1 MNKYAAIRH
10 ALVFLSILFNIATI
24 GLVVL
29 VHQCDVFLPPVG
41 TSLQK
46 FLPTFASLVGQIVV
60 CTNAIAIS
68 SLVTAFTK
76 KKISDQGVTFEEM
89 NHLHSVANGK
99 LPHSLTPIAFV
110 AIVIML
116 AQGFFTTAIVNSV
129 SPDIMNWGTTHS
141 MPIIDL
147 AMDTN
152 QVNVTL
158 VCSNGNGDI
167 NLYGYG
173 TNCPLNNAYGVIYNV
188 SPHPCVS
195 FTTQNFTHTQ
205 AYIDSLGD
213 KFPISSTRD
222 GVSYPSTLL
231 GISGSISTLSTRYAR
246 DVSGNPKRSVLPT
259 DTFDFCVPKV
269 NVTATC
275 NPNLDNG
282 QTAEVKLFEVP
293 DKLGCNSIATF
304 RIRNSDGSYVE
315 HGYKFGPVYANGAI
329 SIFQDDDYENGET
342 VITIL
347 STGKYAENLSSPIIQ
362 CRICAHQYLLP
373 IRIVGNNYVQTLPS
387 LQCLPR
393 PEPSPSSLL
402 QVVRIA
408 PMALVKSQGQDG
420 RLDAISL
427 ISPQTRST
435 AGGTIRA
442 LELALERMASVG
454 ATEMYGLLDGISNIT
469 WPDTANYTFATRR
482 YKLGVSGKYSP
493 MFLLSPGI
501 LLFALLWGWAWV
513 GFAKGVDGGF
523 NPLHPSCTAAAG
535 MKREILVAEVVGT
548 KDADEDE
555 LDELDVIVK
564 YGYVDGTRLG
574 LEASGG
580 QPTYSRVYKDFPPGS
595 PIPTPSFNNPE
606 QSLYSAPAFPH
617 PH

>member
-1 MNKYAAIRH
+1 MNKYAATRH
-10 ALVFLSILFNIATI
+10 AWVFLSVLFNIATI

-76 KKISDQGVTFEEM
+76 KKISDRGITFEEM

-99 LPHSLTPIAFV
+99 LPHSLAPIAFV

-116 AQGFFTTAIVNSV
+116 AQGFFTSAIVNSV

-152 QVNVTL
+152 QVNVT
-158 VCSNGNGDI
+158 CSYGNGDI

-173 TNCPLNNAYGVIYNV
+173 TNCPLNNAYGVIYN
-188 SPHPCVS
+188 
-195 FTTQNFTHTQ
+195 

-259 DTFDFCVPKV
+259 DTFDSCVPKV

-282 QTAEVKLFEVP
+282 QTAEVGLLDVP

-329 SIFQDDDYENGET
+329 SIFQDDDYQNGET
-342 VITIL
+342 VVTIL

-362 CRICAHQYLLP
+362 CRVCAHQYLIP

-387 LQCLPR
+387 LQCPPR
-393 PEPSPSSLL
+393 SEPSPSSLL

-435 AGGTIRA
+435 PGGTIRA

-469 WPDTANYTFATRR
+469 WPNTTDYTFATRR
-482 YKLGVSGKYSP
+482 YKLGVSGKYSL

-501 LLFALLWGWAWV
+501 LLFALLWGWGWV
-513 GFAKGVDGGF
+513 GFEKGVDGGF

-535 MKREILVAEVVGT
+535 MKREILAAEVAGT
-548 KDADEDE
+548 KDADADE
-555 LDELDVIVK
+555 LEELDVIVK

-580 QPTYSRVYKDFPPGS
+580 QPTYSKYLRVYKDSPTAS
-595 PIPTPSFNNPE
+595 PIPTPSFSSPD
-606 QSLYSAPAFPH
+606 QQLYSAPAFPH